1 MPQVPMKT
9 PAVSEKN
16 SSANKIN
23 SGNNPIGFGYGHIG
37 TATKIREYEDRHFYG
52 NIQTASRLK
61 ITLAIVADGVGG
73 GNLGQRASQL
83 TVDTIVEYC
92 KLYTGNDILQMMGKA
107 IGEANRRVF
116 DEGQTLS
123 SKQDMSSTVAF
134 AVIYD
139 NRLYIA
145 NVGDSRIYLI
155 RDHKVQQITYDHT
168 WANERIREGKLSQ
181 AEANSHPNAGLLA
194 RSVGHE
200 PRVRVDLGLYLK
212 GGTESSEE
220 ALNQQ
225 GLALTP
231 NDIILVCSD
240 GLIKSRRDGPGNFVE
255 NREILEVAEGG
266 TAEQAAKTLVD
277 LAIGRNADDNVTAV
291 IVEFPGRKRGL
302 RNLLPRLQ
310 ISTPAA
316 IILSLAICL
325 VFTGSVW
332 WLIDRGGDNTP
343 LPTPNPGSAYLV
355 DGKIL
360 DQSTNAYLESGSS
373 IFFNTQATL
382 KADQGLVSINLPGNY
397 LLYLYGTTENPTIIQ
412 LIRGADLAQNQ
423 DETVLHLHRGTVLV
437 LKAPGTDKQI
447 RVTVETI
454 MGKAINDYGKM
465 GVIFHADSQILIV
478 DCFEKNCQIQ
488 AGDTF
493 RVLTSMQ
500 SGKIDAAGT
509 TEVLNQIDSAMYQDF
524 KIPGLMLAEPTST
537 LLTATPMLPP
547 TVTASPTR
555 PFEAGEQTATSTP
568 KPGVRPSQT
577 PTGTATQPIPTLAS
591 PTIPPPTPTNTVQP
605 TNTMQP
611 TKPPRPIKTIIIII
625 PPTFTPTPE
634 GDG

>member
-1 MPQVPMKT
+1 
-9 PAVSEKN
+9 
-16 SSANKIN
+16 
-23 SGNNPIGFGYGHIG
+23 
-37 TATKIREYEDRHFYG
+37 
-52 NIQTASRLK
+52 
-61 ITLAIVADGVGG
+61 
-73 GNLGQRASQL
+73 
-83 TVDTIVEYC
+83 
-92 KLYTGNDILQMMGKA
+92 MMGKA

-343 LPTPNPGSAYLV
+343 LPTPNRFYLV

-591 PTIPPPTPTNTVQP
+591 PTIPPHTHQLLETPPLQP
-605 TNTMQP
+605 AHTAAPPPQP
-611 TKPPRPIKTIIIII
+611 PH
-625 PPTFTPTPE
+625 E
-634 GDG
+634 HY